1 MNNVLLDIID
11 EIMDKLEENNY
22 EAYTYTKKKFHIVDK
37 NENIDFQAKLGNNN
51 YYFKDNISGLSVI
64 KTKKY
69 IDDNTTI
76 QQLLIEEDNE
86 KCFYSYLERNGYV
99 NLVRAIRVEG
109 NDSLVCNNFNV
120 LNHPWEEIKEY
131 ADSCFEDTNDMED
144 VQPVEFTPDDE
155 FLTKIA
161 EQEDDSIK
169 KEFYFDADENEEDNE
184 YYEEDNEYEDV
195 FEDDDE
201 EEYDDEYES
210 EQLEENEKYGLSDLF
225 ENNTIHDY
233 ETYITRKQECEEN
246 GEKYNQKEDNLPI
259 GNFSE
264 AIEDYY
270 SDYQLIINGREIDG
284 QAKCRIIGDCE
295 AAVDEKAFDS
305 VDFDQAAINLM
316 AVLTATQKES
326 NTKKND
332 DYEK

>member
-1 MNNVLLDIID
+1 MGNVLLDIID
-11 EIMDKLEENNY
+11 EIMDKLEENNFD
-22 EAYTYTKKKFHIVDK
+22 AYTYTKRKFHIVDK

-51 YYFKDNISGLSVI
+51 YYFKDNIRGLSVI

-69 IDDNTTI
+69 LNDNTTI
-76 QQLLIEEDNE
+76 QQLFIEEDKE

-99 NLVRAIRVEG
+99 NLVRAIRIDG

-120 LNHPWEEIKEY
+120 LNHTWDEIKEY
-131 ADSCFEDTNDMED
+131 ADSCFEDTSDMED
-144 VQPVEFTPDDE
+144 VQSVEFAPDDE

-161 EQEDDSIK
+161 EQEDDSIR
-169 KEFYFDADENEEDNE
+169 KEFYSDADENEEYSE
-184 YYEEDNEYEDV
+184 YYEEDDEYEHDYEYED
-195 FEDDDE
+195 DE
-201 EEYDDEYES
+201 EDDEYES
-210 EQLEENEKYGLSDLF
+210 AQIEENEKYGLSDLF
-225 ENNTIHDY
+225 EKNTIHDY

-246 GEKYNQKEDNLPI
+246 GEKYNQNEDNLPI
-259 GNFSE
+259 GGFSE

-270 SDYQLIINGREIDG
+270 SDYKLIINGREING

-295 AAVDEKAFDS
+295 AAADERAFDS
-305 VDFDQAAINLM
+305 IEFDQAAINLM
-316 AVLTATQKES
+316 AVLTAAQKES